1 MEKRTCSLVILS
13 PSVSI
18 GVSSAI
24 FSTILRGLKSSSS
37 VLHEHYF
44 HHKVQDW
51 GNTLGHRFSWVLRKR
66 LLEHK
71 EVHLVLVKQDHLL
84 LLVGVHVVQL
94 LTVLLRDHLEA
105 SWLHVVHPDID
116 KDTH

>member
-1 MEKRTCSLVILS
+1 MNIIFTIKFR
-13 PSVSI
+13 I
-18 GVSSAI
+18 GEI
-24 FSTILRGLKSSSS
+24 HLGTG
-37 VLHEHYF
+37 F
-44 HHKVQDW
+44 H
-51 GNTLGHRFSWVLRKR
+51 WVLRKR

-116 KDTH
+116 KRHTLIFNTPNGQNCVFWTFRLLIAL

>member
-1 MEKRTCSLVILS
+1 MNIIFTIKFR
-13 PSVSI
+13 I
-18 GVSSAI
+18 GEI
-24 FSTILRGLKSSSS
+24 HLGTG
-37 VLHEHYF
+37 F
-44 HHKVQDW
+44 H
-51 GNTLGHRFSWVLRKR
+51 WVLRKR

-116 KDTH
+116 DTLIFNTPNGKKLCLLLESHLTMPPEAASLCVAW

>member
-1 MEKRTCSLVILS
+1 MILS

-44 HHKVQDW
+44 HHK
-51 GNTLGHRFSWVLRKR
+51 GIKFRIGEIHLGTGFHWVLRKR